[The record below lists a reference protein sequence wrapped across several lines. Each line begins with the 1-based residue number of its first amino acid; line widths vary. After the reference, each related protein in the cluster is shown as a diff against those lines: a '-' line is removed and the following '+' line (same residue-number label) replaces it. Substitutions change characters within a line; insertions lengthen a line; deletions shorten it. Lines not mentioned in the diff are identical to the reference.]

1 MTQESTSKHARAGDS
16 RPPSVMGLQLGRTI
30 ETNMTDRMHDET
42 PSATAAGFHTSGGLW
57 SRYLKQPVEW
67 ACAILLLVVLSPV
80 LLLIALAIKLTSP
93 GPLFFMQDRAGR
105 NGAVFRAYKFRTMRG
120 GRRPDPKELVP
131 LNHPEI
137 TGIGRPLRRFK
148 LDELPQLINVV
159 RGEMTIIG
167 PRPTLPDQVAAYD
180 EFRRRRLLA
189 LPGLT
194 GLAQVN
200 CNAAASWDERILYDV
215 AYVSRCSFLMDMG
228 ILLRTIV
235 SVIAGEEFT
244 TRPFA
249 SSPYA
254 RFAAPPA
261 AFSVRASSGA
271 SDTTT

>member
-1 MTQESTSKHARAGDS
+1 
-16 RPPSVMGLQLGRTI
+16 
-30 ETNMTDRMHDET
+30 MTDRMQDET
-42 PSATAAGFHTSGGLW
+42 QSAAGASFHLSGGLW
-57 SRYLKQPVEW
+57 AQRVKWPVER
-67 ACAILLLVVLSPV
+67 ACAIFLLLMLSPV

-93 GPLFFMQDRAGR
+93 GPVFFMQNRAGK
-105 NGAVFRAYKFRTMRG
+105 NGAAFRAFKFRTMRG

-131 LNHPEI
+131 LDHPEI

-180 EFRRRRLLA
+180 EFRRRRLLV

-200 CNAAASWDERILYDV
+200 CNAAASWEERILYDV
-215 AYVSRCSFLMDMG
+215 AYVARCSFLMDMG
-228 ILLRTIV
+228 ILLRTV
-235 SVIAGEEFT
+235 ASVIAGEEYT

-254 RFAAPPA
+254 GIVDPPRGFSTAARGAESTLEKPA
-261 AFSVRASSGA
+261 PKS
-271 SDTTT
+271 

>member
-1 MTQESTSKHARAGDS
+1 MTHRSIADPQT
-16 RPPSVMGLQLGRTI
+16 PPGV
-30 ETNMTDRMHDET
+30 DFH
-42 PSATAAGFHTSGGLW
+42 PSLGLW
-57 SRYLKQPVEW
+57 ARRVKRPVEW
-67 ACAILLLVVLSPV
+67 ACAILSLVVLSPV

-93 GPLFFMQDRAGR
+93 GPVFFMQDRAGK

-131 LNHPEI
+131 LDHPEI

-159 RGEMTIIG
+159 RGEMTIVG

-180 EFRRRRLLA
+180 EFRRRRLRV

-215 AYVSRCSFLMDMG
+215 AYVARCSFLMDMG
-228 ILLRTIV
+228 ILLRTV
-235 SVIAGEEFT
+235 LSVIAGEEFT

-254 RFAAPPA
+254 DLVDPPRGFPAGAPCAESTPERKA
-261 AFSVRASSGA
+261 PR
-271 SDTTT
+271 D